1 MTIALSL
8 KIVTALENRQLGD
21 EMWSTNAD
29 KAAFERARR
38 LTNCFVFQLA
48 FTVLPAVK
56 ESEMH
61 IEESSYTNPQTKAI
75 DRVPHLVHC
84 GPVKEFSYSYVE
96 IVLGVRVP
104 LASSLHVIRHSLNEA
119 KWVL

>member
-8 KIVTALENRQLGD
+8 KIVAALENRQLGD

-38 LTNCFVFQLA
+38 LIVSCYNLA
-48 FTVLPAVK
+48 FSVLSAVK
-56 ESEMH
+56 ESEVH
-61 IEESSYTNPQTKAI
+61 IEKSSYTNSQTKAI
-75 DRVPHLVHC
+75 DRVPYLVQC
-84 GPVKEFSYSYVE
+84 GPVKEFSYTYVE
-96 IVLGVRVP
+96 IVIGVRVP
-104 LASSLHVIRHSLNEA
+104 LASSLQVIRHSLNEA